1 MSFGILLA
9 VLGAALLHA
18 SWNALLKIGPSKRG
32 TMLVLSLTEL
42 PIGLAIAATRPFPA
56 AEVWPWVLAS
66 GTTHLAYKLFLLFAY
81 DHGDLSRVYPIA
93 RGTAPM
99 LVLIVSALFLSDR
112 ISPAEYAGIAAI
124 GAGILVMA
132 GGVFRSGESR
142 RLVPLALGSAL
153 ATAVYTL
160 LDGQGARV
168 SGDAVAYVAW
178 VFVADGL
185 IFSTA
190 ILTYA
195 GRPAVPSRPR
205 DWAMGAAASVAS
217 YASYAIAVWAMTAA
231 PIALVAA
238 LRETSILFAVLIG
251 WLVFGDRMSRGKWVA
266 VALIVAG
273 VFTTR
278 L

>member
-1 MSFGILLA
+1 MTIGVLLS
-9 VLGAALLHA
+9 VLVAAALHA
-18 SWNALLKIGPSKRG
+18 SWNALLKLGPSKRA
-32 TMLVLSLTEL
+32 TMLVISLTEL
-42 PIGLAIAATRPFPA
+42 PLGLAIALSRPFPA

-66 GTTHLAYKLFLLFAY
+66 GATHMFYKLFLLYAY

-99 LVLIVSALFLSDR
+99 LVVLVGAVLLADR
-112 ISPAEYAGIAAI
+112 ITPAEYAGIAAI
-124 GAGILVMA
+124 GAGILAMA
-132 GGVFRSGESR
+132 GGAFRSGESR

-153 ATAVYTL
+153 ATTVYTL
-160 LDGQGARV
+160 IDGQGARV

-178 VFVADGL
+178 VFVADGV

-190 ILTYA
+190 VLGYA
-195 GRPAVPSRPR
+195 GLKAAPTRAR
-205 DWAMGAAASVAS
+205 DWALGAVASVAS
-217 YASYAIAVWAMTAA
+217 YASYAIAVWAMTIA

-251 WLVFGDRMSRGKWVA
+251 WVLFRERMTPGKWASVG
-266 VALIVAG
+266 LIAAG
-273 VFTTR
+273 VVLTR